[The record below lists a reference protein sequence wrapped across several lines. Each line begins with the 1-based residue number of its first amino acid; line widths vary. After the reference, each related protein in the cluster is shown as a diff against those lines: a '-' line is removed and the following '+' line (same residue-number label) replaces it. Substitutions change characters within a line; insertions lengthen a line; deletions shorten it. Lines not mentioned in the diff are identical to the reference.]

1 MFERLFIFRPRVAIH
16 QYESQINQKNSELAH
31 KEKQME
37 ELQGKLKLMKRTL
50 AEKEN
55 MAQEAKIAVNHF
67 LQRQVG
73 LQDCFLLLM

>member
-1 MFERLFIFRPRVAIH
+1 MFERLFIFCPRVAID

-37 ELQGKLKLMKRTL
+37 ELQGKLTLMKKTL
-50 AEKEN
+50 DEKEN